1 MAVVL
6 ITGANRGIGLAL
18 VKAYAGRRDKV
29 IAAIRSTSDRSELDA
44 FVATAPN
51 WVEVIEMDVA
61 DAAEIGR
68 ARRKL
73 EAEPID
79 VLINNAGVGGPER
92 QTATDMDFDG
102 LIETLNVNTIAPL
115 RVATAFL
122 PNVKAAKGKIIT
134 LSSQMGQVQSASTDS
149 LAYRVSK
156 AAVNKLMRG
165 LAAELKPQ
173 GIPVLIVHPGW
184 VKTDMGGEGAPLS
197 SDESAAQLQKLI
209 DRLDIA
215 STGKFL
221 AWNGKELAW

>member
-18 VKAYAGRRDKV
+18 VKAYANRRDRV
-29 IAAIRSTSDRSELDA
+29 IATVRATSDRSELDA
-44 FVATAPN
+44 FVKTAPK

-68 ARRKL
+68 ARRRL

-79 VLINNAGVGGPER
+79 VLINNAGIGGPER
-92 QTATDMDFDG
+92 QTATDMDFEG
-102 LIETLNVNTIAPL
+102 LVETLNINTIAPL

>member
-1 MAVVL
+1 MAVVF

-29 IAAIRSTSDRSELDA
+29 IATVRATSDRFELDA
-44 FVATAPN
+44 FVKTAPK

-79 VLINNAGVGGPER
+79 VLINNAGIGGPER

-184 VKTDMGGEGAPLS
+184 VKTDMGGEAAQLT
-197 SDESAAQLQKLI
+197 SDQSAAQLQKLI

>member
-1 MAVVL
+1 MAVAL

-29 IAAIRSTSDRSELDA
+29 YAAVRSASDQSELEEFA
-44 FVATAPN
+44 AASRG
-51 WVEVIEMDVA
+51 WVEVIPMDVT
-61 DAAEIGR
+61 DPVEIGR
-68 ARRKL
+68 AKRKL

-79 VLINNAGVGGPER
+79 VLINNAGVMGPER
-92 QTATDMDFDG
+92 QTALDMDFEG
-102 LIETLNVNTIAPL
+102 LAETLEVNSIGPL
-115 RVATAFL
+115 RIANAFL

-134 LSSQMGQVQSASTDS
+134 LSSQMGQMQSASSDS

-165 LAAELKPQ
+165 LATELKSQ
-173 GIPVLIVHPGW
+173 GVAVLIVHPGW
-184 VKTDMGGEGAPLS
+184 VKTDMGGDGAALTPE
-197 SDESAAQLQKLI
+197 DSAAGMLKLI
-209 DRLDIA
+209 DKLDMA

>member
-1 MAVVL
+1 MAVAL

-29 IAAIRSTSDRSELDA
+29 FAAVRRTSDRTELDA
-44 FVATAPN
+44 FAATQPK

-61 DAAEIGR
+61 DPAEIGR
-68 ARRKL
+68 VRRKL

-79 VLINNAGVGGPER
+79 VLINNAGVSGPER
-92 QTATDMDFDG
+92 QSATGMDYDG
-102 LIETLNVNTIAPL
+102 LAETLAVNSIAPL
-115 RVATAFL
+115 RIANAFL
-122 PNVKAAKGKIIT
+122 PNVKAAKGKIVT
-134 LSSQMGQVQSASTDS
+134 LSSQMGSVQSAASDS

-184 VKTDMGGEGAPLS
+184 VKTEMGGDSAHLKPE
-197 SDESAAQLQKLI
+197 ESAAQLLKLI
-209 DRLDIA
+209 DRLDLA

>member
-1 MAVVL
+1 MAVAL

-29 IAAIRSTSDRSELDA
+29 FAAVRRTSDRTELDA
-44 FVATAPN
+44 FAATQPK

-61 DAAEIGR
+61 DPAEIGR
-68 ARRKL
+68 VRRKL

-79 VLINNAGVGGPER
+79 VLINNAGISGPER
-92 QTATDMDFDG
+92 QSATGMDYDG
-102 LIETLNVNTIAPL
+102 LAETLAVNSIAPL
-115 RVATAFL
+115 RIANAFL

-134 LSSQMGQVQSASTDS
+134 LSSQMGSVQSAASDS

-184 VKTDMGGEGAPLS
+184 VKTEMGGDSAHLKPE
-197 SDESAAQLQKLI
+197 ESAAQLLKLI
-209 DRLDIA
+209 DRLDLA

>member
-18 VKAYAGRRDKV
+18 VKAYAARRDKV
-29 IAAIRSTSDRSELDA
+29 FATIRATSDRTDLDELVKA
-44 FVATAPN
+44 APK
-51 WVEVIEMDVA
+51 WIDVIEMDVA
-61 DAAEIGR
+61 DPAEI
-68 ARRKL
+68 ARVRRRL

-79 VLINNAGVGGPER
+79 VLINNAGIGGPDR

-134 LSSQMGQVQSASTDS
+134 LSSQMGQVQSASSDS

-165 LAAELKPQ
+165 LATELKPQ
-173 GIPVLIVHPGW
+173 GIPILIVHPGW
-184 VKTDMGGEGAPLS
+184 VKTDMGGDGAQLTA
-197 SDESAAQLQKLI
+197 DQSAVLLQKLI
-209 DRLDIA
+209 DKLDIA

>member
-18 VKAYAGRRDKV
+18 VKAYASRRDKV
-29 IAAIRSTSDRSELDA
+29 IATVRATSDCFELDA
-44 FVATAPN
+44 FVKTAAK

-79 VLINNAGVGGPER
+79 VLINNAGIGGPER

-102 LIETLNVNTIAPL
+102 LIETLNINTVAPL

-184 VKTDMGGEGAPLS
+184 VKTDMGGEGAQLT
-197 SDESAAQLQKLI
+197 SDQSASQLQKLI
-209 DRLDIA
+209 DKLDIA

>member
-18 VKAYAGRRDKV
+18 VKAYATRRDKV
-29 IAAIRSTSDRSELDA
+29 IATVRATSDRTELDA
-44 FVATAPN
+44 FVKTAPK
-51 WVEVIEMDVA
+51 WIDVLEMDVA

-79 VLINNAGVGGPER
+79 VLINNAAIGGPER
-92 QTATDMDFDG
+92 QTATEMDFDG

-134 LSSQMGQVQSASTDS
+134 LSSQMGQVQSASSDS

-184 VKTDMGGEGAPLS
+184 VKTDMGGEGAPLT

-209 DRLDIA
+209 DKLDIG

>member
-29 IAAIRSTSDRSELDA
+29 IATVRATSDRHELDEA
-44 FVATAPN
+44 VKAAPK
-51 WVEVIEMDVA
+51 WIEVIEMDVA
-61 DAAEIGR
+61 DPAEIGR
-68 ARRKL
+68 ARRRL

-79 VLINNAGVGGPER
+79 VLINNAGIGGPER
-92 QTATDMDFDG
+92 QSATDMDFDG
-102 LIETLNVNTIAPL
+102 LIDTLNVNTIAPL
-115 RVATAFL
+115 RVANAFL

-134 LSSQMGQVQSASTDS
+134 LSSQMGQVQSASSDS

-165 LAAELKPQ
+165 LATEMKPM

-184 VKTDMGGEGAPLS
+184 VKTDMGGDGAQLTP
-197 SDESAAQLQKLI
+197 EQSAAQLQKLI
-209 DRLDIA
+209 DKLDLA

>member
-18 VKAYAGRRDKV
+18 VKAYANRRDKV
-29 IAAIRSTSDRSELDA
+29 IATVRATSDRTELDA
-44 FVATAPN
+44 FVKTAPK
-51 WVEVIEMDVA
+51 WVDVLEMDVA

-68 ARRKL
+68 ARRNL

-79 VLINNAGVGGPER
+79 VLINNAGIGGPER

-134 LSSQMGQVQSASTDS
+134 LSSRMGQVQSASSES

-173 GIPVLIVHPGW
+173 GIPVLIVHPYW
-184 VKTDMGGEGAPLS
+184 AQTDMGGEDAPLT

-209 DRLDIA
+209 DKLDVA

>member
-18 VKAYAGRRDKV
+18 VKAYAGRRDRV
-29 IAAIRSTSDRSELDA
+29 IACIRATSDRDALDA
-44 FVATAPN
+44 AVAASPK
-51 WVEVIEMDVA
+51 WIEVIEMDVS
-61 DAAEIGR
+61 DPLEI
-68 ARRKL
+68 ARTRRRL

-79 VLINNAGVGGPER
+79 VLINNAGIGGPDR
-92 QTATDMDFDG
+92 QSATDMDFEG
-102 LIETLNVNTIAPL
+102 LEEALNINAIAPL

-134 LSSQMGQVQSASTDS
+134 LSSQMGATGASADN

-156 AAVNKLMRG
+156 QAVNRLMRG
-165 LAAELKPQ
+165 LATDLKPQ
-173 GIPVLIVHPGW
+173 GVPVLIVHPGW
-184 VKTDMGGEGAPLS
+184 VKTDMGGEGAQLS
-197 SDESAAQLQKLI
+197 PEQSAAQLLKLI
-209 DRLDIA
+209 DKFDIA

>member
-18 VKAYAGRRDKV
+18 VKAYANRRDKV
-29 IAAIRSTSDRSELDA
+29 IATVRATSDRTELDA
-44 FVATAPN
+44 FVKTAPKCID
-51 WVEVIEMDVA
+51 VLEMDVA

-68 ARRKL
+68 ASRKL

-79 VLINNAGVGGPER
+79 VLINNAGIGGPER

-134 LSSQMGQVQSASTDS
+134 LSSQMGQVQSASSDS
-149 LAYRVSK
+149 LAYRASK

-184 VKTDMGGEGAPLS
+184 VKTDMGGEGAPLT

-209 DRLDIA
+209 DKLDIG

>member
-29 IAAIRSTSDRSELDA
+29 IATIRATSDRHELDEA
-44 FVATAPN
+44 VKAAPK
-51 WVEVIEMDVA
+51 WIEVIEMDVA
-61 DAAEIGR
+61 DPAEIGR
-68 ARRKL
+68 ARRRL

-79 VLINNAGVGGPER
+79 VLINNAGIGGPER
-92 QTATDMDFDG
+92 QSATDMDFDG
-102 LIETLNVNTIAPL
+102 LIDTLNVNTIAPL
-115 RVATAFL
+115 RVANAFL

-134 LSSQMGQVQSASTDS
+134 LSSQMGQVQSASSDS

-165 LAAELKPQ
+165 LATELKPM

-184 VKTDMGGEGAPLS
+184 VKTDLGGPEAPMELVDGARTSVWL
-197 SDESAAQLQKLI
+197 AT
-209 DRLDIA
+209 LDDKGP
-215 STGKFL
+215 SGGYFHMMVHMR
-221 AWNGKELAW
+221 W

>member
-18 VKAYAGRRDKV
+18 VKAYANRRDKV
-29 IAAIRSTSDRSELDA
+29 IATVRATSDRTELDA
-44 FVATAPN
+44 FVKTAPK
-51 WVEVIEMDVA
+51 WIDVLEMDVA

-79 VLINNAGVGGPER
+79 VLINNAAIGGPER

-134 LSSQMGQVQSASTDS
+134 LSSQMGQVQSASSDS

-184 VKTDMGGEGAPLS
+184 VKTDMGGEGAPLT

-209 DRLDIA
+209 DKLDIGA
-215 STGKFL
+215 TGKFL

>member
-1 MAVVL
+1 MAVILV
-6 ITGANRGIGLAL
+6 TGANRGIGLAL

-29 IAAIRSTSDRSELDA
+29 FACVRHTSDRTGLDA
-44 FVATAPN
+44 FADTAKN
-51 WVEVIEMDVA
+51 WVEVVELDVA
-61 DAAEIGR
+61 DPRDIAKAK
-68 ARRKL
+68 RRL

-79 VLINNAGVGGPER
+79 VLINNAGVSGPDR
-92 QTATDMDFDG
+92 QTAVDMDFDG
-102 LIETLNVNTIAPL
+102 LAETLNVNAISPL
-115 RVATAFL
+115 RVASAFL

-134 LSSQMGQVQSASTDS
+134 LSSQMGQMQSASFDS

-165 LAAELKPQ
+165 LATELKPQ

-184 VKTDMGGEGAPLS
+184 VKTDMGGEGAQLTPE
-197 SDESAAQLQKLI
+197 ESAEGMQKLI

-221 AWNGKELAW
+221 TWNGKELAW

>member
-1 MAVVL
+1 MAVAL

-29 IAAIRSTSDRSELDA
+29 FAAVRRTSDRTELDA
-44 FVATAPN
+44 FAAAQPK

-61 DAAEIGR
+61 DPAEIGR

-79 VLINNAGVGGPER
+79 VLINNAGVSGPNR
-92 QTATDMDFDG
+92 QSATDMDYDG
-102 LIETLNVNTIAPL
+102 LAETLAVNSIAPL
-115 RVATAFL
+115 RIANAFL

-134 LSSQMGQVQSASTDS
+134 LSSQMGSVQSAAYDS

-165 LAAELKPQ
+165 LAAELRPQ

-184 VKTDMGGEGAPLS
+184 VKTEMGGDSAQLKPE
-197 SDESAAQLQKLI
+197 ESAAQLLKLI
-209 DRLDIA
+209 DKLDLA

>member
-18 VKAYAGRRDKV
+18 VKAYASRRDKV
-29 IAAIRSTSDRSELDA
+29 FAAIRATSDRYDLDA
-44 FVATAPN
+44 FVKTAPK
-51 WVEVIEMDVA
+51 WVEVIEMDVS

-68 ARRKL
+68 IRRRL

-79 VLINNAGVGGPER
+79 VLINNAGIGGPEH
-92 QTATDMDFDG
+92 QSATDMDFDG
-102 LIETLNVNTIAPL
+102 LVETLNVNTIAPL
-115 RVATAFL
+115 RVANAFL

-134 LSSQMGQVQSASTDS
+134 LSSQMGQMQSAQSDS

-165 LAAELKPQ
+165 LATELKPQ
-173 GIPVLIVHPGW
+173 GIPVLVVHPGW
-184 VKTDMGGEGAPLS
+184 VKTEMGGDGAQLTPE
-197 SDESAAQLQKLI
+197 ESALQIQKLV
-209 DRLDIA
+209 DKLDIA
-215 STGKFL
+215 STGRFL

>member
-18 VKAYAGRRDKV
+18 VKAYAGQRDKV
-29 IAAIRSTSDRSELDA
+29 IACIRSTSDREALDA
-44 FVATAPN
+44 LVAAAPK
-51 WVEVIEMDVA
+51 WIEVIEMDVSNPL
-61 DAAEIGR
+61 EIAR
-68 ARRKL
+68 SRRKL

-79 VLINNAGVGGPER
+79 VLINNAGIGGPDR
-92 QTATDMDFDG
+92 QSAIDMDFEG
-102 LIETLNVNTIAPL
+102 LEEALSINAIAPL

-134 LSSQMGQVQSASTDS
+134 LSSQMGATGASADN

-156 AAVNKLMRG
+156 QAVNRLMRG
-165 LAAELKPQ
+165 LATELKPQ

-184 VKTDMGGEGAPLS
+184 VKTDMGGDGAQLS
-197 SDESAAQLQKLI
+197 PEQSAAQLLKLI
-209 DRLDIA
+209 DKFDIA

>member
-18 VKAYAGRRDKV
+18 VKAYANRRDKV
-29 IAAIRSTSDRSELDA
+29 IATVRATSDRTELDA
-44 FVATAPN
+44 FVKTAPK
-51 WVEVIEMDVA
+51 WVDILEMDVA

-79 VLINNAGVGGPER
+79 VLINNAGIGGPER

-134 LSSQMGQVQSASTDS
+134 LSSQMGQVQSASSDS

-184 VKTDMGGEGAPLS
+184 VKTDMGGEGAPLT

-209 DRLDIA
+209 DKLDIG